1 MLAKSVGAG
10 IGYVFT
16 LFFVTIKE
24 EHNIEETRNE
34 ILSLCIVAAV
44 LFTIIS
50 FFCIVLFKESP
61 PIPPT

>member
-1 MLAKSVGAG
+1 MLAKSLGAG

-16 LFFVTIKE
+16 LLFVTIKE
-24 EHNIEETRNE
+24 EHDIEETRSE

-44 LFTIIS
+44 LFTTIS